1 VYGCWSDLAFM
12 CLLSD
17 VYISANQQQSPSD
30 ASQRQLSPSAAS
42 HQPSTPNA
50 KSKSVS
56 RQGQLSP
63 SAASHWPSTSNAK
76 SKSVSRQGQLS
87 PSAASQHSPFAI
99 PSSSLRQPR
108 SSLLC
113 IDMPQTC
120 GNVPTAK
127 GD

>member
-1 VYGCWSDLAFM
+1 MYGCWSDLAFM

-63 SAASHWPSTSNAK
+63 SAASP
-76 SKSVSRQGQLS
+76 
-87 PSAASQHSPFAI
+87 HSPFAI